1 MMRIAFLTN
10 EFVTEPTFS
19 GGLANYLLRTCLALR
34 QLGHEPTVFVL
45 SEERDSFLYRGI
57 EINRVQFRKP
67 SVVALADALS
77 SGRFAYFLRIV
88 SSATVLSRAL
98 RNGHR
103 EKPFDIVQAASYQA
117 TNLFISR
124 TLPSVVRVSSFEP
137 LLREAYEI
145 KPGIAQRM
153 VEWLEL
159 LAMKRA
165 DSVYAPSQFLANKVS
180 LALKQPMTVLE
191 PPFVMDTLD
200 LDWSSYENCLKGKSY
215 FLFFGT
221 IGVLKGCRTIAE
233 MLEPLLADHPELYFV
248 FVGKTTQYR
257 ERSMID
263 YIRQKA
269 PSVSDRVLFMDAVSH
284 NALYPIVQKAIAIV
298 LPSRVDNLPN
308 TCLEA
313 MALGRIVVGTR
324 GTSFEELIEDGVS
337 GFLCLPDSR
346 DSLLAATRRIWDLSQ
361 EERERISEMARVRVA
376 RLSPERVVPK
386 LIAFYES
393 VLRRRDSA
401 KERSFAKAC

>member
-1 MMRIAFLTN
+1 MMRIAFLTT

-34 QLGHEPTVFVL
+34 QLGHEPAVFVL

-57 EINRVQFRKP
+57 EINRVQFKKP
-67 SVVALADALS
+67 SVVALADALTFS
-77 SGRFAYFLRIV
+77 RFAYFLRIV
-88 SSATVLSRAL
+88 SSAMKLSRAL
-98 RNGHR
+98 RNRHR
-103 EKPFDIVQAASYQA
+103 EKPFDVVQAASYQA
-117 TNLFISR
+117 TNLLISR
-124 TLPSVVRVSSFEP
+124 ILPSVVRVSSFEP
-137 LLREAYEI
+137 LMRKSYEK

-165 DSVYAPSQFLANKVS
+165 DCVYAPSRFLANKVS
-180 LALKQPMTVLE
+180 LALKQPITVLE
-191 PPFVMDTLD
+191 PPFLIDALA
-200 LDWSSYENCLKGKSY
+200 LDWKRYERCLKGKSY
-215 FLFFGT
+215 LLFFGT
-221 IGVLKGCRTIAE
+221 IGVLKGCKTIAAI
-233 MLEPLLADHPELYFV
+233 LEPLLTDHPELYFA

-257 ERSMID
+257 EQSMID

-284 NALYPIVQKAIAIV
+284 KELFPIVQKAIAIV

-313 MALGRIVVGTR
+313 MGLGKIVVGTS
-324 GTSFEELIEDGVS
+324 GTSFEEIIEDGIS

-346 DSLLAATRRIWDLSQ
+346 NSLLAAIRKVLCLSQ
-361 EERERISEMARVRVA
+361 EERERISEKAKARVA
-376 RLSPERVVPK
+376 RLSPERVVPE
-386 LIAFYES
+386 LIAIYED
-393 VLRRRDSA
+393 VLRRSDSA
-401 KERSFAKAC
+401 KGRVFMKAF